1 MSLRLHLILLAALWG
16 GGGVSY
22 SATLIHSRDAYV
34 SQDGTKWTFGTARV
48 EKTVSLQNGQ
58 FTLTRFKNKAHGREY
73 VQGPSTEFR
82 FDWNGEIRTGA
93 KGTWAL
99 DSVKTAN
106 LAQGEVELTI
116 TLRSSNVTVAKRY
129 VIYPEESIIQEAVT
143 ITNGSPAAGVLREP
157 SFLEANLFQ
166 RDVEQIDFPYMTGG
180 ATFPGCW
187 LLKTIPLTRNYA
199 RNFDASDVPEYSPGT
214 TRHYPYGPHHFLG
227 STAYAPITVY
237 FNRNTKDGVFVGWDY
252 LGRWGSRIG
261 NYERGPV
268 NIGYRLVKFEHT
280 LAPGESLETP
290 MGFMGVFDTDLDD
303 MGNQLLDYQY
313 RYKWDYT
320 RADYFPAIQMLGYWW
335 NGTADW
341 DSRVLKNRQRPTVD
355 FDSSFKKV
363 FRTADLMR
371 YVGADMYWRDYGWWD
386 KPGDWNGPD

>member
-1 MSLRLHLILLAALWG
+1 
-16 GGGVSY
+16 
-22 SATLIHSRDAYV
+22 
-34 SQDGTKWTFGTARV
+34 
-48 EKTVSLQNGQ
+48 
-58 FTLTRFKNKAHGREY
+58 
-73 VQGPSTEFR
+73 
-82 FDWNGEIRTGA
+82 
-93 KGTWAL
+93 
-99 DSVKTAN
+99 
-106 LAQGEVELTI
+106 
-116 TLRSSNVTVAKRY
+116 
-129 VIYPEESIIQEAVT
+129 
-143 ITNGSPAAGVLREP
+143 
-157 SFLEANLFQ
+157 
-166 RDVEQIDFPYMTGG
+166 
-180 ATFPGCW
+180 
-187 LLKTIPLTRNYA
+187 
-199 RNFDASDVPEYSPGT
+199 
-214 TRHYPYGPHHFLG
+214 
-227 STAYAPITVY
+227 
-237 FNRNTKDGVFVGWDY
+237 NRNTKDGVFVGWDY

-386 KPGDWNGPD
+386 KPGDWNGPDFNETRRYLEKYGMKQSIYTIAYQAEHGPKVIADHPDWGVFIGGDFAGDYYLNMAKPEVTDFILNDILERQHR